1 MKKKLAF
8 VIIVFGIGVVLVLL
22 VPHLFSRM
30 KNNDLKLITYEEM
43 EKKIEDGEKFFL
55 IISKEGCPDCENL
68 KKAFTDVEKNTQSLY
83 MFEYSND
90 RSEKLIQNLESIFPE
105 FVMVPYICYVNSGQI
120 VAYEN
125 SLDVNDINEWIQE
138 MD

>member
-8 VIIVFGIGVVLVLL
+8 VIIVFVIGIVLVLL

-43 EKKIEDGEKFFL
+43 EKKIEDGENFFL

-68 KKAFTDVEKNTQSLY
+68 KKAFADVEKSTQSLY
-83 MFEYSND
+83 MFEYGND